1 MKFLVRLLAVFA
13 GTVLVAGAASAQT
26 PSAGSGRSYPD
37 RPVKLVVGYAPGGLP
52 DTVARIVG
60 QALGERWHLQ
70 PVVENRP
77 GANSIVGAELVAKAT
92 PDGYTLL
99 VTDNSTTAI
108 NPFLYKKLPYGSKD
122 LAPVSMIARA
132 PLYLAA
138 NPSFPANNLKELI
151 ELVKANP
158 GKYSYGSSG
167 IGSTHHLCQESMDA
181 ALGLQITH
189 VPYKGTGQSVPAVVG
204 GQVQLVWSAYP
215 SLAAFVKDGKLKL
228 LAVNSLKRTP
238 AAPNLPAVA
247 EIVPGFNFSPTIG
260 VFAPAGTPKDIIM
273 KIASDVAEAVK
284 EPEVVKRLGNLD
296 IQPIGSTPEEYAA
309 DLRADDERYSKA
321 VKISGAKVD

>member
-1 MKFLVRLLAVFA
+1 MKFVVRLLAA
-13 GTVLVAGAASAQT
+13 VAATALIAALSGSEALAQN
-26 PSAGSGRSYPD
+26 ARNYPD

-52 DTVARIVG
+52 DTVARVVG
-60 QALGERWHLQ
+60 QALGERWHQQ

-77 GANSIVGAELVAKAT
+77 GANGILGAEVVIKS
-92 PDGYTLL
+92 PEDGYTLL

-108 NPFLYKKLPYGSKD
+108 NPFLYKKLPYRAKD

-138 NPSFPANNLKELI
+138 HPSFPANSLKEMI
-151 ELVKANP
+151 DLVKANP

-167 IGSTHHLCQESMDA
+167 IGSTHHLCQEFMDA
-181 ALGLQITH
+181 SLNLQITH
-189 VPYKGTGQSVPAVVG
+189 VPYKGTGQSIPALVA
-204 GQVQLVWSAYP
+204 GQVAMAWSAYP
-215 SLAAFVKDGKLKL
+215 SLAAYVKDGRLKL

-238 AAPNLPAVA
+238 AAPNLPAVS
-247 EIVPGFNFSPTIG
+247 EIIPGFNFSPTIG
-260 VFAPAGTPKDIIM
+260 VFAPAGTPKDIIG

-284 EPEVVKRLGNLD
+284 VPEVVTRLTNLD

-321 VKISGAKVD
+321 VKVSGAKVD

>member
-1 MKFLVRLLAVFA
+1 MRSVVRLLAAVA
-13 GTVLVAGAASAQT
+13 GTALIAALFANEALAQN
-26 PSAGSGRSYPD
+26 ARNYPD

-60 QALGERWHLQ
+60 QALGERWHQQ

-77 GANSIVGAELVAKAT
+77 GANGIVGAEVVVKSAA
-92 PDGYTLL
+92 DGYTLL

-108 NPFLYKKLPYGSKD
+108 NPFLYKKLPYSSKD

-138 NPSFPANNLKELI
+138 NPSFPANSLKEMI
-151 ELVKANP
+151 DLVKANP

-167 IGSTHHLCQESMDA
+167 IGSTHHLCQEFMNA

-189 VPYKGTGQSVPAVVG
+189 VPYKGTGQSVPAVVA
-204 GQVQLVWSAYP
+204 GQVAMAWSAGP
-215 SLAAFVKDGKLKL
+215 SLAAYVKDGRLKL
-228 LAVNSLKRTP
+228 LAVNSIKRTP
-238 AAPNLPAVA
+238 AAPNLPAVS
-247 EIVPGFNFSPTIG
+247 EVIPGFNFSPTIG
-260 VFAPAGTPKDIIM
+260 VFAPAGTHKDVIGR
-273 KIASDVAEAVK
+273 IASDVAEAVK
-284 EPEVVKRLGNLD
+284 VPEVVTRLTNLD

>member
-1 MKFLVRLLAVFA
+1 MRFVVRLLAVLA
-13 GTVLVAGAASAQT
+13 GTALIAGAALAQG
-26 PSAGSGRSYPD
+26 ARNYPD

-52 DTVARIVG
+52 DTVARVVG
-60 QALGERWHLQ
+60 QALGERWHQQ
-70 PVVENRP
+70 PIVENRT
-77 GANSIVGAELVAKAT
+77 GANGIVGAEVVVKAA

-108 NPFLYKKLPYGSKD
+108 NPFLYKKLPYSSKD

-138 NPSFPANNLKELI
+138 HPSFPANTLQEMI
-151 ELVKANP
+151 ALVKSKP
-158 GKYSYGSSG
+158 GQFSYGSSG